1 VPRDDRSRARGATVR
16 LPFLTARFELGR
28 PAAAEAEAEAE
39 VVTVAPGALE
49 VLSAEPAGPVPVV
62 SPGKVAYYVGLGLL
76 AAVEIIEWP
85 VVAAIAAG
93 TYVAQHSGLAGRP
106 RARAGRRARNR
117 GSRSA
122 G

>member
-1 VPRDDRSRARGATVR
+1 MPRDDRSRARGATVR

-28 PAAAEAEAEAE
+28 PAAAEAEAE

-49 VLSAEPAGPVPVV
+49 VLSAEPVGPVPVV

-117 GSRSA
+117 GSGAA